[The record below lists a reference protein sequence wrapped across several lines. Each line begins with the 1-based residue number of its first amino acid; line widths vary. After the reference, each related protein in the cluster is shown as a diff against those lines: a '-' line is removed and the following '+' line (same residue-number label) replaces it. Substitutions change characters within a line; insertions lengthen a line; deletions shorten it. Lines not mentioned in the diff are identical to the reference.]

1 MIKKLLHRLRT
12 LTAIFRIR
20 AFRTAVS
27 SLEAAPQFAL
37 LGILSGLLTGVII
50 ILFRV
55 LIESSLEFLLPLG
68 SESFE
73 LLPTLERFLLPIS
86 GALVLAAGFSLLRA
100 EDRGVGVTHVLERL
114 HRHQGYMSVKNLFV
128 QFFAGAIALISGQTG
143 GREGPAIHLGAATSS
158 ILGQVLK
165 LPNNSVRVLIGC
177 GSAAAIGAS
186 FNTPIAGVIF
196 SMEVIVMEY
205 TIAGF
210 MPVILAA
217 VTGTLIVQQF
227 FGNDPVFD
235 VPGVGLNS
243 YWELPWVV
251 IEGVVIA
258 LLAVA
263 LIKTM
268 MLSNQKAPK
277 SLGLRLALAGLVTA
291 SIGLIVPQILGIG
304 YDSVDQALTGSIPF
318 LLLITIC
325 IAKTIS
331 TGTNLGLGMPIG
343 LIGPTLFIGAMAG
356 GSFWQLAAF
365 ANEDV
370 AEPAFYVLLG
380 MGAMMGAALQ
390 APLAALMALL
400 ELTQNPEIVL
410 PAMLCIVVASITAS
424 HGFGIRSIFT
434 TQAKLHGINL
444 DRNPLSIALSRA
456 SVESLMSKE
465 FVRSGPMIERSA
477 VAQLLQSQPLWILV
491 EPDTQDRFL
500 LRAADLQAAMV
511 GSDGASLDLRN
522 IPAERKDTARIP
534 WQATLDEA
542 FDTISGAGVQ
552 SLYVVRVTAPLLEQ
566 PVGILMPEDIERYY
580 RN

>member
-1 MIKKLLHRLRT
+1 
-12 LTAIFRIR
+12 
-20 AFRTAVS
+20 
-27 SLEAAPQFAL
+27 
-37 LGILSGLLTGVII
+37 
-50 ILFRV
+50 
-55 LIESSLEFLLPLG
+55 
-68 SESFE
+68 
-73 LLPTLERFLLPIS
+73 
-86 GALVLAAGFSLLRA
+86 
-100 EDRGVGVTHVLERL
+100 
-114 HRHQGYMSVKNLFV
+114 
-128 QFFAGAIALISGQTG
+128 
-143 GREGPAIHLGAATSS
+143 
-158 ILGQVLK
+158 
-165 LPNNSVRVLIGC
+165 
-177 GSAAAIGAS
+177 
-186 FNTPIAGVIF
+186 
-196 SMEVIVMEY
+196 MEY

-268 MLSNQKAPK
+268 TLSNQKAPK
-277 SLGLRLALAGLVTA
+277 SLGLRLALAGLITA
-291 SIGLIVPQILGIG
+291 SIGLMVPQILGIG

-356 GSFWQLAAF
+356 GSFWQLAAL
-365 ANEDV
+365 ANQEV

-434 TQAKLHGINL
+434 TQATLHGINL

-511 GSDGASLDLRN
+511 GSDVASLDLRN
-522 IPAERKDTARIP
+522 IPAERKDTARIT